1 LRFAQIT
8 SAIEELLTEILPA
21 AAAMH
26 MLVCAPASRP
36 ARAFAANGD
45 VPMGVDLAHEAV
57 SIPAERW
64 QRWHKVARA
73 IADDDCALVKELRI
87 ANTAPTRRNL
97 YWAATAARILVQWT
111 TGDRQRLASAIAT
124 ELESAAVPPH
134 RAPVGASAVNGDVP
148 MGVDPAHEAVSI
160 PVERWQRWHEIAR
173 EIGNNSC
180 ALAKELCNANT
191 VPTRRNLYWAA
202 TAARILVQWT
212 TGDQQRLANAIAV
225 ELESAG
231 APPH

>member
-1 LRFAQIT
+1 
-8 SAIEELLTEILPA
+8 
-21 AAAMH
+21 M
-26 MLVCAPASRP
+26 V
-36 ARAFAANGD
+36 
-45 VPMGVDLAHEAV
+45 VDLAHEVV

-64 QRWHKVARA
+64 QRWHRIARA
-73 IADDDCALVKELRI
+73 IDNDDCTLAKELCI
-87 ANTAPTRRNL
+87 ANAAPTRRNL

-134 RAPVGASAVNGDVP
+134 CTPVGAGTVVGDVP
-148 MGVDPAHEAVSI
+148 MGVPMVVDPAHEPVSI
-160 PVERWQRWHEIAR
+160 SANRWRRWHEIAR
-173 EIGNNSC
+173 EIGSDSR
-180 ALAKELCNANT
+180 ALVKELCNANT

-202 TAARILVQWT
+202 TAARILVQLT

>member
-1 LRFAQIT
+1 
-8 SAIEELLTEILPA
+8 
-21 AAAMH
+21 
-26 MLVCAPASRP
+26 
-36 ARAFAANGD
+36 
-45 VPMGVDLAHEAV
+45 MGVDLAHEAV

-64 QRWHKVARA
+64 QRWHKIARA
-73 IADDDCALVKELRI
+73 IGNDDCALAKELCI
-87 ANTAPTRRNL
+87 AKAAPTRRNL

-124 ELESAAVPPH
+124 ELEGAAVPPD
-134 RAPVGASAVNGDVP
+134 RARLGECATNGDVP
-148 MGVDPAHEAVSI
+148 KGIPIVGDAAHESVSI
-160 PVERWQRWHEIAR
+160 SANSWQRWHEIVR
-173 EIGNNSC
+173 EIGSGSC
-180 ALAKELCNANT
+180 ALANELCIANA

-231 APPH
+231 APPHWLRDRPLNGWEDIKEKVQEEES

>member
-1 LRFAQIT
+1 
-8 SAIEELLTEILPA
+8 
-21 AAAMH
+21 
-26 MLVCAPASRP
+26 V
-36 ARAFAANGD
+36 NGD
-45 VPMGVDLAHEAV
+45 VPMGIDLAHEAV

-64 QRWHKVARA
+64 QRWHKIARA
-73 IADDDCALVKELRI
+73 IGNDDCALGKELYI

-124 ELESAAVPPH
+124 ELESAAVPPQ
-134 RAPVGASAVNGDVP
+134 RAPVGECAVNVVNGDVP
-148 MGVDPAHEAVSI
+148 MGVPIIFDPAHKPVSI
-160 PVERWQRWHEIAR
+160 SAERWQRWHEIAR
-173 EIGNNSC
+173 EIGNDSC
-180 ALAKELCNANT
+180 ALRKELCNAQI
-191 VPTRRNLYWAA
+191 VPTRRNIYWAA

-212 TGDQQRLANAIAV
+212 TGDQQRLANAMAV